1 MSSKLCPYCMKTAD
15 SDTCP
20 HCGKNIHYVGSPSH
34 LPAGYVVSGRH
45 PYVLGA
51 ALGQGGF
58 GITYIALDMVTNERV
73 AIKEYFPTFCA
84 GRTDGTVSA
93 YPNQE
98 DIFLKGRKRFLDE
111 AQALKSLSDLESV
124 VNVLDFFEFNNSA
137 YLVMEFL
144 EGSSLK
150 VYAAKHGKFPTQ
162 EFFSQ
167 IRPLL
172 ADLERMHQRGV
183 IHRDIAPD
191 NIILTPDGQMKLIDF
206 GAARSFVGDQSMTVV
221 VKKGFAPVEQYLSK
235 GSTACTDVYALAA
248 TIYYCITGTV
258 PMDSAQRQYDGTPLP
273 SPSSL
278 GVDILPY
285 QEAAL
290 GKALELQPK
299 DRIQSIAEL
308 ERALFSRRPA
318 PNGQREIYKT
328 TFDTIQENCP
338 VMVKSLKLSYDYA
351 CKSAVL
357 QLVLHSLAKDGLR
370 SITAELHGS
379 IDNGAHMLL
388 TQFEIP
394 CENIRINEVFSH
406 NVPVILPPGE
416 IRELWIDVIRVS
428 CKDGQTIICSKN
440 RETIP
445 PLQPLEN
452 VLKYIWKQLQKY
464 RKNITSEAMWKPV
477 CGQYH
482 WQCTCG
488 CLNLRSET
496 ACTRCGTDMNLQVAA
511 LIPGKL
517 ITPEKIKALL
527 QRIPKPSKRTRQK
540 MIAGAAVLLILMALP
555 GMIRRSQYNSACKQM
570 EAGEFEAASA
580 AFLELEDYK
589 DSAEKADFCQKEA
602 LYVEAENLF
611 AAGKYQQ
618 AANKFRALGTH
629 TDSAQ
634 RVVECHYKHGRQ
646 LYDAKKYQEAYDV
659 LISLSGYEDSLELA
673 QDAMYQYAGELLA
686 EKEYHDAYTMYLKIP
701 KYKDSEELGLEAEYT
716 YAVNCA
722 DAKLYQDSIDAF
734 NRVKDYKDA
743 QHQLLSV
750 KYAYA
755 NQMMDDS
762 MWTKAADL
770 YKELDDYKES
780 KTKYKSARY
789 QYGAQLMDN
798 KKYRDA
804 ASVFKELKDYKES
817 KTKYKDAQYQYGCQ
831 LLDSKE
837 YKNAVSVFD
846 ELDDYKKSKNKL
858 NEAKYQYVLSNKNKY
873 NTTTFNY
880 LKSLKKAKY
889 QDSEALYDELFAWKI
904 TLIAFNEFR
913 NNDRL
918 IQNSLNS
925 TADYAHFTFRLE
937 GGGPSEKVTLTHT
950 TVWPGGSQSKSKWH
964 WENKTA
970 GTTFGAEWAE
980 GLYDGKGVSGT
991 LTVKVYNKDTKELI
1005 GKASIKLTK

>member
-1 MSSKLCPYCMKTAD
+1 MKTAD

-20 HCGKNIHYVGSPSH
+20 HCGKNIQYVGSPSH
-34 LPAGYVVSGRH
+34 LPAGYVVSGKH

-98 DIFLKGRKRFLDE
+98 DIFLKGKKRFLDE
-111 AQALKSLSDLESV
+111 AQVLKSLSDLKSV

-191 NIILTPDGQMKLIDF
+191 NIILTPDRQMKLIDF

-278 GVDILPY
+278 GADILPY

-308 ERALFSRRPA
+308 EVALFSRQPA
-318 PNGQREIYKT
+318 PTGQKEIYTT

-338 VMVKSLKLSYDYA
+338 VIVKSMKLLYDYE

-357 QLVLHSLAKDGLR
+357 QSVLHLLAKDGLQ

-394 CENIRINEVFSH
+394 CENVRVNEVFSH
-406 NVPVILPPGE
+406 NIPVILPPGE
-416 IRELWIDVIRVS
+416 IQELWIDVIRVS
-428 CKDGQTIICSKN
+428 CKDGKTIICSKN

-445 PLQPLEN
+445 PRQPLKN
-452 VLKYIWKQLQKY
+452 VLKHIWKQLQKY
-464 RKNITSEAMWKPV
+464 QKNITSEAMWKPV
-477 CGQYH
+477 SGQYH

-488 CLNLRSET
+488 CLNLSSEAT
-496 ACTRCGTDMNLQVAA
+496 CIQCGTDMNLQLAV
-511 LIPGKL
+511 LTPEKL
-517 ITPEKIKALL
+517 ITPENIKALL

-540 MIAGAAVLLILMALP
+540 MVAGAVLLLILMTLP
-555 GMIRRSQYNSACKQM
+555 GRIRQSQYRSACKQM

-589 DSAEKADFCQKEA
+589 DSEEKADFCQKEV
-602 LYVEAENLF
+602 LYVEAENLL
-611 AAGKYQQ
+611 AAGEYQQ
-618 AANKFRALGTH
+618 AADKFRALGTH

-634 RVVECHYKHGRQ
+634 RVVECHYKHGKQ
-646 LYDAKKYQEAYDV
+646 LYDAKKYQDAYDV
-659 LISLSGYEDSLELA
+659 LISLSDYEDSLELA
-673 QDAMYQYAGELLA
+673 QDAMYQYAGELNA
-686 EKEYHDAYTMYLKIP
+686 AKEYHDAYTMYLKIP
-701 KYKDSEELGLEAEYT
+701 GYKDSKELGLEAEYT

-722 DAKLYQDSIDAF
+722 DSKLYQDSIDAF
-734 NRVKDYKDA
+734 TRVKDYKDA

-750 KYAYA
+750 KYTYA

-762 MWTKAADL
+762 MWTKAAEL

-780 KTKYKSARY
+780 KTKYKDARY
-789 QYGAQLMDN
+789 QYGEQLLDK
-798 KKYRDA
+798 KKYTDA
-804 ASVFKELKDYKES
+804 ASIFKELGSYKES
-817 KTKYKDAQYQYGCQ
+817 KTKYKDARYQYGIQ
-831 LLDSKE
+831 LMDDKKHE
-837 YKNAVSVFD
+837 NAVSVFE
-846 ELDDYKKSKNKL
+846 ELKDYKKSKNKL
-858 NEAKYQYVLSNKNKY
+858 NEAKYQYVLAHKYKN
-873 NTTTFNY
+873 NPTTYKY
-880 LKSLKKAKY
+880 LKSLKKVKY
-889 QDSEALYDELFAWKI
+889 EDSVKLYDELFAWKI
-904 TLIAFNEFR
+904 TLEAVNT
-913 NNDRL
+913 
-918 IQNSLNS
+918 NSSDYRTLLKSVKS
-925 TADYAHFTFRLE
+925 TTNYIHFSFKLE
-937 GGGPSEKVTLTHT
+937 GGGPGEKINLSHT
-950 TVWPGGSQSKSKWH
+950 VVWPGGYTDKGKWY
-964 WENKTA
+964 WENKA
-970 GTTFGAEWAE
+970 SGNTFGIEWPD
-980 GLYDGKGVSGT
+980 GLYDPPGVSGT
-991 LTVKVYNKDTKELI
+991 MTIKIYNKDTKEYI
-1005 GKASIKLTK
+1005 GKGSIKLTK